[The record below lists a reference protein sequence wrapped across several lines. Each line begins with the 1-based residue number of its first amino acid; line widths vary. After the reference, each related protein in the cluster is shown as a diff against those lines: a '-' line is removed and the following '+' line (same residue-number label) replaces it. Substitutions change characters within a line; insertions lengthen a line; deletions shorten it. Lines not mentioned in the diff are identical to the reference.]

1 MTRKYSGRPLGSTV
15 HGPVR
20 RRYDYASRAAAVH
33 RHGYGSH
40 SEDMMTTVQTKST
53 SPPLTAVQWV
63 ICGVAALGFAFDS
76 YELLMLPLIVR
87 PALADL
93 LGVAPNSLAVNCVGR
108 HDACTSR
115 RWPAASSACSAGI
128 SPTCSAAGACWC
140 GASCSTRFS
149 ALAAGYATTVEW
161 LLFWRC
167 LTFIGVC
174 VEFVAAVAW
183 LAELF
188 PDPKMRERVI
198 GYTQAFGSIGGLM
211 VTGVYYVIVTN
222 AESLPLVRGG
232 HEAWRY
238 TLISGVIPAIPL
250 MLIRPFLPESPVWQ
264 QKKTAGTL
272 KRPSFAALFTPE
284 FRRTTIITTIMM
296 AAVYAAAF
304 GAIQQMPRIVPGL
317 PEVQALPRTAQE
329 QMISGVQSFQ
339 EFGGLTGRI
348 LLAALAAVII
358 SRRRLLHLFQ
368 LPGLVFVPLVFFLTP
383 SVGLEMAQWGIFLV
397 GTGDDCAN
405 ELLGKLSPAR
415 LPDAPARHG
424 RELRRQRRRPHDRHV
439 CGARDDVAR
448 DRDAR
453 WIGAGKARLRGGAG
467 RHVGV
472 HHRRRRQPVAAGAE
486 DGSVAG
492 LSRQRAVGGGRQ

>member
-1 MTRKYSGRPLGSTV
+1 MRGSGRCSTV
-15 HGPVR
+15 P
-20 RRYDYASRAAAVH
+20 AVAGGIFGLLG
-33 RHGYGSH
+33 GY
-40 SEDMMTTVQTKST
+40 
-53 SPPLTAVQWV
+53 LT
-63 ICGVAALGFAFDS
+63 
-76 YELLMLPLIVR
+76 
-87 PALADL
+87 DL
-93 LGVAPNSLAVNCVGR
+93 LG
-108 HDACTSR
+108 R
-115 RWPAASSACSAGI
+115 RRVLVWSILLYG
-128 SPTCSAAGACWC
+128 
-140 GASCSTRFS
+140 FS
-149 ALAAGYATTVEW
+149 ALAAGYATSVEW

-222 AESLPLVRGG
+222 AESFPLVRGG

-250 MLIRPFLPESPVWQ
+250 MIIRPFLPESPVWRE
-264 QKKTAGTL
+264 KKAAGTL

-329 QMISGVQSFQ
+329 QVISGVQSFQ

-348 LLAALAAVII
+348 LLAMLAAVII
-358 SRRRLLHLFQ
+358 GRRRLLHLFQ

-397 GTGDDCAN
+397 GMATIAQMSFWGNYLPRVYPTHLRGTGESFAANVGGRMIGTCAA
-405 ELLGKLSPAR
+405 LVTTSLVPAMPGGSVPVKLAYAAALVGTSAYIIGVVASRWLPEPKTEA
-415 LPDAPARHG
+415 LPD
-424 RELRRQRRRPHDRHV
+424 
-439 CGARDDVAR
+439 
-448 DRDAR
+448 
-453 WIGAGKARLRGGAG
+453 
-467 RHVGV
+467 
-472 HHRRRRQPVAAGAE
+472 
-486 DGSVAG
+486 
-492 LSRQRAVGGGRQ
+492 